1 MLQGMPPAAPAA
13 QPPRL
18 RAASIPAQLPVQH
31 SAAIPSFPSIIL
43 SYQHRQ
49 ALSSVQVDKP
59 RRPPKMFG
67 QYGLRMEQAP
77 PAGSRTCLFPP
88 KCCACPGADTARQRF
103 CSGQYASTPDTL
115 KVRMNRVPCARSPEP
130 YCPSARPACA
140 FRSTIP
146 SPGHIFAQ
154 IMQQSARRARL
165 LGRDPKQGLRRPT
178 RSFPCCSCLCTLR
191 LPRRSW
197 I

>member
-31 SAAIPSFPSIIL
+31 SAAIPSFPSMIL

-59 RRPPKMFG
+59 RRPAKMFG
-67 QYGLRMEQAP
+67 QYGLQMEQAP

-88 KCCACPGADTARQRF
+88 KCCACPGAKTARQRL
-103 CSGQYASTPDTL
+103 CSGQYASTPDTP
-115 KVRMNRVPCARSPEP
+115 KVRMNRIPCTFSRALLPVCAPCLCVPVDDSIAR
-130 YCPSARPACA
+130 AH
-140 FRSTIP
+140 FRSNNATIGAP
-146 SPGHIFAQ
+146 
-154 IMQQSARRARL
+154 
-165 LGRDPKQGLRRPT
+165 
-178 RSFPCCSCLCTLR
+178 RSF
-191 LPRRSW
+191 
-197 I
+197 IG